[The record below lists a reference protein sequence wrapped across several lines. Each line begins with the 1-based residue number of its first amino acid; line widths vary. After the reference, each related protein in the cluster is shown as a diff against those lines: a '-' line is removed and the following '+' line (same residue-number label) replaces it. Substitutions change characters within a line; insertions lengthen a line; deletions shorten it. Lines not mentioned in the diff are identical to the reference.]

1 MKAATRL
8 FGEIEIDESKII
20 TFEDGIIGFPDMK
33 KFTVIFD
40 EEKEGRPSISWLQS
54 MDEPEIA
61 FPVMDPLFVC
71 ETYNPSVEEELLK
84 NLGTI
89 KEDNLYVLV
98 TVTVPQDIKE
108 LAVNLK
114 APIVINTDTRKAS
127 QIIVEDDLPV
137 RYRIYEIL
145 EEAKKKAGEYDAG
158 INKKK
163 GRIPCCQ

>member
-20 TFEDGIIGFPDMK
+20 TFEDGIVGFPDMK
-33 KFTVIFD
+33 KFTLIFD

-71 ETYNPSVEEELLK
+71 ETYNPSVEDELLK

-98 TVTVPQDIKE
+98 TVTVPQNIKE

-145 EEAKKKAGEYDAG
+145 EEAKKKAGE
-158 INKKK
+158 
-163 GRIPCCQ
+163 

>member
-1 MKAATRL
+1 MKAATIL

-33 KFTVIFD
+33 KFTLIFD

-98 TVTVPQDIKE
+98 TVTVPQNIKE

-145 EEAKKKAGEYDAG
+145 EEAKKKAGE
-158 INKKK
+158 
-163 GRIPCCQ
+163 

>member
-8 FGEIEIDESKII
+8 FGKIEIDESKII

-61 FPVMDPLFVC
+61 FPVMDPLFIC

-98 TVTVPQDIKE
+98 TVTVPQNIKE

-145 EEAKKKAGEYDAG
+145 EEAKKKAGE
-158 INKKK
+158 
-163 GRIPCCQ
+163 

>member
-33 KFTVIFD
+33 KFTLIFD
-40 EEKEGRPSISWLQS
+40 EEKEGSPSISWLQS

-98 TVTVPQDIKE
+98 TVTVPQNIKE

-145 EEAKKKAGEYDAG
+145 EEAKKKAGE
-158 INKKK
+158 
-163 GRIPCCQ
+163 

>member
-33 KFTVIFD
+33 KFTLIFD

-61 FPVMDPLFVC
+61 FPAMDPLFVC

-98 TVTVPQDIKE
+98 TVTVPQNIKE

-127 QIIVEDDLPV
+127 QIIVEDDPPV

-145 EEAKKKAGEYDAG
+145 EEAKKKAGE
-158 INKKK
+158 
-163 GRIPCCQ
+163 

>member
-33 KFTVIFD
+33 KFTLIFD

-71 ETYNPSVEEELLK
+71 ETYNPSVEDELLK

-98 TVTVPQDIKE
+98 TVTVPQNIKE

-137 RYRIYEIL
+137 RCRIYEIL
-145 EEAKKKAGEYDAG
+145 EEAKKKAGE
-158 INKKK
+158 
-163 GRIPCCQ
+163 

>member
-33 KFTVIFD
+33 KFTLIFD
-40 EEKEGRPSISWLQS
+40 EEKEGKPSISWLQS
-54 MDEPEIA
+54 MDEPEVA
-61 FPVMDPLFVC
+61 FPVMDPLLVC
-71 ETYNPSVEEELLK
+71 ETYNPSVEDELLK

-137 RYRIYEIL
+137 RYRIYDIL
-145 EEAKKKAGEYDAG
+145 EEAKKKAGE
-158 INKKK
+158 
-163 GRIPCCQ
+163 

>member
-33 KFTVIFD
+33 KFTLIFD
-40 EEKEGRPSISWLQS
+40 EEKESRPSISWLQS

-98 TVTVPQDIKE
+98 TVTVPQNIKE

-145 EEAKKKAGEYDAG
+145 EEAKKKAGE
-158 INKKK
+158 
-163 GRIPCCQ
+163 

>member
-33 KFTVIFD
+33 KFTLIFD

-71 ETYNPSVEEELLK
+71 ETYNPSVEDELLK

-98 TVTVPQDIKE
+98 TVTVPQNIKE

-145 EEAKKKAGEYDAG
+145 EEAKKKAG
-158 INKKK
+158 
-163 GRIPCCQ
+163 

>member
-33 KFTVIFD
+33 KFTLIFD
-40 EEKEGRPSISWLQS
+40 EEKEGRPSMSWLQS

-98 TVTVPQDIKE
+98 TVTVPQNIKE

-145 EEAKKKAGEYDAG
+145 EEAKKKAGE
-158 INKKK
+158 
-163 GRIPCCQ
+163 

>member
-33 KFTVIFD
+33 KFTLIFD

-98 TVTVPQDIKE
+98 TVTVPQNIKE

-114 APIVINTDTRKAS
+114 APIVINTDARKAS

-145 EEAKKKAGEYDAG
+145 EEAKKKAGE
-158 INKKK
+158 
-163 GRIPCCQ
+163 

>member
-33 KFTVIFD
+33 KFTLIFD

-98 TVTVPQDIKE
+98 TVTVPQNIKE

-137 RYRIYEIL
+137 RHRIYEIL
-145 EEAKKKAGEYDAG
+145 EEAKKKAGE
-158 INKKK
+158 
-163 GRIPCCQ
+163 

>member
-8 FGEIEIDESKII
+8 FGKIEIDESKII

-33 KFTVIFD
+33 KFTLIFD

-71 ETYNPSVEEELLK
+71 ETYNPSVEDELLK

-98 TVTVPQDIKE
+98 TVTVPQNIKE
-108 LAVNLK
+108 LEVNLK
-114 APIVINTDTRKAS
+114 APNLINTDTRKAS

-145 EEAKKKAGEYDAG
+145 EEAKKKAGE
-158 INKKK
+158 
-163 GRIPCCQ
+163 

>member
-33 KFTVIFD
+33 KFTLIFD

-71 ETYNPSVEEELLK
+71 AAYNPSVEDELLK

-145 EEAKKKAGEYDAG
+145 EEAKKKAGE
-158 INKKK
+158 
-163 GRIPCCQ
+163 

>member
-33 KFTVIFD
+33 KFTLIFD

-71 ETYNPSVEEELLK
+71 ETYNPSVEDELLK
-84 NLGTI
+84 NLETI

-98 TVTVPQDIKE
+98 TVTVPQNIKE

-145 EEAKKKAGEYDAG
+145 EEAKKKAGE
-158 INKKK
+158 
-163 GRIPCCQ
+163 

>member
-33 KFTVIFD
+33 KFTLIFD
-40 EEKEGRPSISWLQS
+40 EEKEDRPSISWLQS

-71 ETYNPSVEEELLK
+71 EAYNPSVEDELLK

-98 TVTVPQDIKE
+98 TVTVPQNIKE

-145 EEAKKKAGEYDAG
+145 EEAKKKAGE
-158 INKKK
+158 
-163 GRIPCCQ
+163 

>member
-33 KFTVIFD
+33 KFNLIFD

-98 TVTVPQDIKE
+98 TVTVPQNIKE

-127 QIIVEDDLPV
+127 QIIIEDDLPV

-145 EEAKKKAGEYDAG
+145 EEAKKKAGE
-158 INKKK
+158 
-163 GRIPCCQ
+163 

>member
-33 KFTVIFD
+33 KFTLIFD

-98 TVTVPQDIKE
+98 TVTVPQNIKE

-145 EEAKKKAGEYDAG
+145 EEAKKKAGE
-158 INKKK
+158 
-163 GRIPCCQ
+163 

>member
-33 KFTVIFD
+33 KFTLIFD
-40 EEKEGRPSISWLQS
+40 EEKEGRPFISWLQS

-71 ETYNPSVEEELLK
+71 ETYNPSVEDELLK

-98 TVTVPQDIKE
+98 TVTVPQNIKE

-145 EEAKKKAGEYDAG
+145 EEAKKKAGE
-158 INKKK
+158 
-163 GRIPCCQ
+163 

>member
-33 KFTVIFD
+33 KFTLIFD

-71 ETYNPSVEEELLK
+71 ETYNPSVEDELLK

-98 TVTVPQDIKE
+98 TVTVPQNIKE

-145 EEAKKKAGEYDAG
+145 EEAKKKTGE
-158 INKKK
+158 
-163 GRIPCCQ
+163 

>member
-33 KFTVIFD
+33 KFTLIFD

-71 ETYNPSVEEELLK
+71 ETYNPSVEDELLK

-98 TVTVPQDIKE
+98 TVTVPQNIKE
-108 LAVNLK
+108 LVVNLK

-145 EEAKKKAGEYDAG
+145 EEAKKKAGE
-158 INKKK
+158 
-163 GRIPCCQ
+163 

>member
-33 KFTVIFD
+33 KFTLIFD

-61 FPVMDPLFVC
+61 FPVMDPLFIC

-98 TVTVPQDIKE
+98 TVTVPQNIKE

-145 EEAKKKAGEYDAG
+145 EEAKKKAGE
-158 INKKK
+158 
-163 GRIPCCQ
+163 

>member
-33 KFTVIFD
+33 KFTLIFD

-71 ETYNPSVEEELLK
+71 EAYNPSVEDELLK

-114 APIVINTDTRKAS
+114 APIVINADTRKAS

-145 EEAKKKAGEYDAG
+145 EEAKKKAGE
-158 INKKK
+158 
-163 GRIPCCQ
+163 

>member
-33 KFTVIFD
+33 KFTLIFD
-40 EEKEGRPSISWLQS
+40 EEKEGSPSISWLQS

-98 TVTVPQDIKE
+98 TVTVPQNIKE

-127 QIIVEDDLPV
+127 QIIVEDALPV

-145 EEAKKKAGEYDAG
+145 EEAKKKAGE
-158 INKKK
+158 
-163 GRIPCCQ
+163 

>member
-33 KFTVIFD
+33 KFTLIFD
-40 EEKEGRPSISWLQS
+40 EEKESRPSISWLQS
-54 MDEPEIA
+54 MDEPERA

-98 TVTVPQDIKE
+98 TVTVPQNIKE

-137 RYRIYEIL
+137 SYRIYEIL
-145 EEAKKKAGEYDAG
+145 EEAKKKAGE
-158 INKKK
+158 
-163 GRIPCCQ
+163 

>member
-33 KFTVIFD
+33 KFTLIFD

-98 TVTVPQDIKE
+98 TVTVPQNIKE

-127 QIIVEDDLPV
+127 QIIVEDDLPL

-145 EEAKKKAGEYDAG
+145 EEAKKKAGE
-158 INKKK
+158 
-163 GRIPCCQ
+163 

>member
-33 KFTVIFD
+33 KFTLIFD
-40 EEKEGRPSISWLQS
+40 KEKEGRPSISWLQS

-61 FPVMDPLFVC
+61 FPVMDPLLVC
-71 ETYNPSVEEELLK
+71 ETYNPSVEDELLK

-137 RYRIYEIL
+137 RYRIYDIL
-145 EEAKKKAGEYDAG
+145 EEAKKKAGE
-158 INKKK
+158 
-163 GRIPCCQ
+163 

>member
-33 KFTVIFD
+33 KFTLIFD

-54 MDEPEIA
+54 MDEPETA
-61 FPVMDPLFVC
+61 FPVMDPLFIC
-71 ETYNPSVEEELLK
+71 ETYNPSVEDELLK

-98 TVTVPQDIKE
+98 TVTVPQNIKE

-145 EEAKKKAGEYDAG
+145 EEAKKKAGE
-158 INKKK
+158 
-163 GRIPCCQ
+163 

>member
-8 FGEIEIDESKII
+8 FGEIEIDESRII

-33 KFTVIFD
+33 KFTLIFD

-71 ETYNPSVEEELLK
+71 ETYNPSVEDELLK

-98 TVTVPQDIKE
+98 TVTVPQNIKE

-145 EEAKKKAGEYDAG
+145 EEAKKKAGE
-158 INKKK
+158 
-163 GRIPCCQ
+163 

>member
-33 KFTVIFD
+33 KFTLIFD

-71 ETYNPSVEEELLK
+71 ETYNPSVEDELLK

-98 TVTVPQDIKE
+98 TVTVPQNIKE

-127 QIIVEDDLPV
+127 QIIVEDDMPV

-145 EEAKKKAGEYDAG
+145 EEAKKKAGE
-158 INKKK
+158 
-163 GRIPCCQ
+163 

>member
-33 KFTVIFD
+33 KFTLIFD
-40 EEKEGRPSISWLQS
+40 EENEGRPSISWLQS

-98 TVTVPQDIKE
+98 TVTVPQNIKE

-145 EEAKKKAGEYDAG
+145 EEAKKKAGE
-158 INKKK
+158 
-163 GRIPCCQ
+163 

>member
-33 KFTVIFD
+33 KFTLIFD

-71 ETYNPSVEEELLK
+71 ETYNPSVEDELLK

-98 TVTVPQDIKE
+98 TVTVPQNIKE

-145 EEAKKKAGEYDAG
+145 EKAKKKAGE
-158 INKKK
+158 
-163 GRIPCCQ
+163 

>member
-33 KFTVIFD
+33 KFTLIFD

-98 TVTVPQDIKE
+98 TVTVPQNIKE

-127 QIIVEDDLPV
+127 QVIVEDDLPV

-145 EEAKKKAGEYDAG
+145 EEAKKKAGE
-158 INKKK
+158 
-163 GRIPCCQ
+163 

>member
-33 KFTVIFD
+33 KFTLIFD

-71 ETYNPSVEEELLK
+71 EIYNPSVEDELLK

-145 EEAKKKAGEYDAG
+145 EEAKKKAGE
-158 INKKK
+158 
-163 GRIPCCQ
+163 

>member
-33 KFTVIFD
+33 KFTLIFD

-98 TVTVPQDIKE
+98 TVTVPQNIKE

-145 EEAKKKAGEYDAG
+145 EEAKKKAGD
-158 INKKK
+158 
-163 GRIPCCQ
+163 

>member
-33 KFTVIFD
+33 KFTLIFD
-40 EEKEGRPSISWLQS
+40 EEKEDRPSISWLQS

-71 ETYNPSVEEELLK
+71 ETYNPSVEDELLK
-84 NLGTI
+84 NLGTK

-98 TVTVPQDIKE
+98 TVTVPQNIKE

-145 EEAKKKAGEYDAG
+145 EEAKKKAGE
-158 INKKK
+158 
-163 GRIPCCQ
+163 

>member
-33 KFTVIFD
+33 KFTLIFD

-98 TVTVPQDIKE
+98 TVTVPQNIKE

-114 APIVINTDTRKAS
+114 AAIVINSDTRKAS

-145 EEAKKKAGEYDAG
+145 EEAKKKAGE
-158 INKKK
+158 
-163 GRIPCCQ
+163 